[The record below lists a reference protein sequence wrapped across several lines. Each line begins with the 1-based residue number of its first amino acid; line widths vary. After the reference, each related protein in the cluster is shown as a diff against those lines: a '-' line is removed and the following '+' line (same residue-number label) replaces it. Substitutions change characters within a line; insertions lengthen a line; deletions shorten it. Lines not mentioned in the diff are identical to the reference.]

1 MVNLIVGRRKR
12 VQTRNTIRTR
22 AAVLSPQYDIT
33 SPMKKEAKLH
43 DSNVKNVNSD
53 EIHSVSEAHKVPM
66 CISSFFYTQVRNLFQ
81 IQIKHVNF
89 SSECPIFW
97 LKFIFTKNTC

>member
-1 MVNLIVGRRKR
+1 MVNLIAGRRKR

-22 AAVLSPQYDIT
+22 AAVLSPQYDTT

-43 DSNVKNVNSD
+43 DSNVKNVNFD
-53 EIHSVSEAHKVPM
+53 EIHSVSAAHKVPV

-89 SSECPIFW
+89 SSGCLIF
-97 LKFIFTKNTC
+97 LVEIYIY